1 MKKTISFTYEY
12 ADDKSRS
19 IYEYGCEC
27 EIEYSVDQR
36 FGEDAD
42 GNRFTTKVEIEEVK
56 ILSVDGKPGTGDLR
70 EDIIEGIHDY
80 ACIKFYES

>member
-1 MKKTISFTYEY
+1 MKKIISFVYEHNVLG
-12 ADDKSRS
+12 S
-19 IYEYGCEC
+19 IVDFACEC

-80 ACIKFYES
+80 AGIKFYES